1 VALPTPAPGL
11 VISYAYLWRDQ
22 AVAGAEEGRKNR
34 PCATVLTTLDDER
47 DTFVYVAPITHSAP
61 QGDDIAVALPPG
73 VKRWLGLDASAS

>member
-1 VALPTPAPGL
+1 MALPTPAPGL

-47 DTFVYVAPITHSAP
+47 DTVVYVAPSPTPRRRATTSP
-61 QGDDIAVALPPG
+61 WPCRPT
-73 VKRWLGLDASAS
+73 